1 MAIGNSGLLNKIK
14 GVTSVLAL
22 TDAEKASLAEYVLP
36 AHILVAD
43 SDNILY
49 LTDGTSSIKNLDP
62 IVAASKAYA
71 VDSQTVHTTGDET
84 IAGAKSFTSDVEFT
98 SVTNSYITGLFAE

>member
-62 IVAASKAYA
+62 IDHLIFLNY
-71 VDSQTVHTTGDET
+71 Q
-84 IAGAKSFTSDVEFT
+84 
-98 SVTNSYITGLFAE
+98 Y